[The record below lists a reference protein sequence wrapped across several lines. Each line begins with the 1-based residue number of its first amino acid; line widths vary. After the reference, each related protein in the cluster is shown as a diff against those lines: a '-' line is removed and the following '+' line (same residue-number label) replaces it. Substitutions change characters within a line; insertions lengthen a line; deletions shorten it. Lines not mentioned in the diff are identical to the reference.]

1 MGSCYQGGTFMQRE
15 CSGISLSSTVNS
27 RLRVHNRIRYD
38 NGYPTHVIRD
48 GGHLVASLEE
58 RDDASRLIATCASGE
73 SVEGLGRR
81 ANEPYGF
88 EFAMRSLVKLAT
100 LTGLLP

>member
-1 MGSCYQGGTFMQRE
+1 LVA
-15 CSGISLSSTVNS
+15 SLEERDDAS
-27 RLRVHNRIRYD
+27 RLIATSASGESV
-38 NGYPTHVIRD
+38 
-48 GGHLVASLEE
+48 GGLGRRANESYGFEFAMRSLVKLASLEE

-73 SVEGLGRR
+73 SVGGLGRR